1 MTGTI
6 LWFKRDL
13 RVADHPALAR
23 AARIGAPVLP
33 LYIVEPDLWR
43 QPDADARHYGF
54 VRECLVDLREQLARI
69 GLRLVIRVGEALA
82 VLEALRRDHGITRLI
97 SHAETGNGWSYARDR
112 AVADWARAQGVSWEE
127 LPQSGVVRRLR
138 GRDGWA
144 QARDRFMAQPFA
156 VAEPARMLE
165 GVASQAVP
173 GAGALGLGADA
184 PQRQAGG
191 QRGGRAEGLALLE
204 SFLTTRGQDYRRAMS
219 SPLQGADACS
229 RLSPHLAFG
238 TLSLREADQ
247 AAARAQQSDRGS
259 AWAGSVRS
267 FRSRLA
273 WRDHFMQKL
282 EDEPALEWR
291 CLHPAYEGL
300 RPAVPDATRLAA
312 WCAGETGLPFV
323 DACMRSLIATGWL
336 NFRMRSMLMAVASY
350 HLWLGWR
357 ATGLHMARMFTDYEP
372 GIHWSQVQ
380 MQSGT
385 TGINT
390 IRIYNPV
397 KQGLDQD
404 PTGAFTRAWLP
415 ELADVPDALL
425 QEPWRWEG
433 ASGLRYPAPVVDVKA
448 AAAAARDRVWAVRQG
463 EGFRVQAAKVVR
475 KHASRKDAKGR
486 FRRDPVPPA
495 KDDRQMGFDF

>member
-173 GAGALGLGADA
+173 GAGALG
-184 PQRQAGG
+184 
-191 QRGGRAEGLALLE
+191 
-204 SFLTTRGQDYRRAMS
+204 
-219 SPLQGADACS
+219 
-229 RLSPHLAFG
+229 
-238 TLSLREADQ
+238 
-247 AAARAQQSDRGS
+247 
-259 AWAGSVRS
+259 
-267 FRSRLA
+267 
-273 WRDHFMQKL
+273 
-282 EDEPALEWR
+282 
-291 CLHPAYEGL
+291 
-300 RPAVPDATRLAA
+300 
-312 WCAGETGLPFV
+312 
-323 DACMRSLIATGWL
+323 
-336 NFRMRSMLMAVASY
+336 
-350 HLWLGWR
+350 
-357 ATGLHMARMFTDYEP
+357 
-372 GIHWSQVQ
+372 
-380 MQSGT
+380 
-385 TGINT
+385 
-390 IRIYNPV
+390 
-397 KQGLDQD
+397 
-404 PTGAFTRAWLP
+404 
-415 ELADVPDALL
+415 
-425 QEPWRWEG
+425 
-433 ASGLRYPAPVVDVKA
+433 
-448 AAAAARDRVWAVRQG
+448 
-463 EGFRVQAAKVVR
+463 
-475 KHASRKDAKGR
+475 
-486 FRRDPVPPA
+486 
-495 KDDRQMGFDF
+495 